1 MSKANNL
8 IAEILGI
15 LIKLAF
21 MITLFILVYNTN
33 KRTKLIQKRT
43 RFLIERDTLII
54 REISGKEY
62 YYR

>member
-33 KRTKLIQKRT
+33 KRTKLI
-43 RFLIERDTLII
+43 
-54 REISGKEY
+54 
-62 YYR
+62 